1 MLIVWGMGYIQNNL
15 TILNFY
21 LLPFLAVLFLALA
34 ILLWHRIVRL
44 RIFELAIY
52 GIVLGY
58 GLSEFISV
66 VVSILQTRGMFNP
79 NFTLWI
85 PFIYILS
92 FLFLDT
98 NRALLI
104 SAIYFFIT
112 LMLGLVACMYFFVK
126 GWAFVNFTLLVQIYF
141 ASIFYISI
149 LYLVARIKERYNTER
164 AVADD
169 MSKLAMTDPLTQIH
183 NRLLLNRLLREEI
196 NRTERYKVPL
206 SVLIFDLDYF
216 KKIND
221 TLGHNM
227 GDIILREVAQLLR
240 QHIRTS
246 DPFGRWGGDEFLCIA
261 TNTDGQQAVEL
272 SERLQSALHGNHFT
286 EGCKVTASF
295 GVTTYQFGDSP
306 ESLVR
311 RADLGLYKAKA
322 EGRDRVEVVLAGRT
336 LPLFEGEK
344 PYPVPEDNDNDDEAY
359 EA

>member
-1 MLIVWGMGYIQNNL
+1 MLIVWGMGYIQNDL
-15 TILNFY
+15 TRLNY
-21 LLPFLAVLFLALA
+21 LLLPFLAVLFLALT
-34 ILLWHRIVRL
+34 ILLWRRIL
-44 RIFELAIY
+44 HLQHFELIIC
-52 GIVLGY
+52 GIVLVY
-58 GLSEFISV
+58 GLSEFISIF
-66 VVSILQTRGMFNP
+66 VSITQTRGTFDP

-92 FLFLDT
+92 FLILDT
-98 NRALLI
+98 NRALLL
-104 SAIYFFIT
+104 SAIFFFIT
-112 LMLGLVACMYFFVK
+112 LALGLAVCVYFFAK
-126 GWAFVNFTLLVQIYF
+126 GWVFVNFTLLVQIYF

-149 LYLVARIKERYNTER
+149 LYLFARIRERYNSER
-164 AVADD
+164 AMASD

-196 NRTERYKVPL
+196 TRTERYQVPL
-206 SVLIFDLDYF
+206 SVLLFDLDFF

-227 GDIILREVAQLLR
+227 GDIVLQEVAQLLR

-246 DPFGRWGGDEFLCIA
+246 DPFGRWGGDEFLVIA
-261 TNTDGQQAVEL
+261 TNTDGQQAAEL
-272 SERLQSALHGNHFT
+272 AERLQSALHEHHFT
-286 EGCKVTASF
+286 EGQIVTASF

-322 EGRDRVEVVLAGRT
+322 EGRDRVEMVLAGRT

-344 PYPVPEDNDNDDEAY
+344 PYPAPEDDSEIYDT
-359 EA
+359 